1 MNKPSKFALALAF
14 AAVTASGAA
23 SAQSASYPD
32 TVNNWRNPFGNV
44 WKNGTNELC
53 WRDAFWTPA
62 TGIPG
67 CDGVPVAQA
76 APKAP
81 APTPMAAKVVF
92 NADTFFDFDKS
103 TLKPEGRK
111 LLDQVAQQ
119 AQSINL
125 ETIIAVGHTDS
136 IGTEAYNQKLSER
149 RAASVKTYLV
159 SKGVP
164 ADRIY
169 TEGKGE
175 SQPVASNKTA
185 QGRAQNRRVEIE
197 IVGTRRAGQ

>member
-23 SAQSASYPD
+23 SAQ
-32 TVNNWRNPFGNV
+32 TVDNWRNPFGDV
-44 WKNGTNELC
+44 WMNGTNELC

-76 APKAP
+76 P
-81 APTPMAAKVVF
+81 AKPTPMATKVVF

-103 TLKPEGRK
+103 TLKPEGRQ

-119 AQSINL
+119 AQGIDL

-136 IGTEAYNQKLSER
+136 IGTEEYNQGLSER
-149 RAASVKTYLV
+149 RAASVKAYLV
-159 SKGVP
+159 SRGVDP
-164 ADRIY
+164 NRIY

-175 SQPVASNKTA
+175 LQPVASNKTRE
-185 QGRAQNRRVEIE
+185 GRAQNRRVEIE
-197 IVGTRRAGQ
+197 VVGSRR

>member
-23 SAQSASYPD
+23 SAQ
-32 TVNNWRNPFGNV
+32 TVDNWRNPFGDV
-44 WKNGTNELC
+44 WMNGTNELC

-76 APKAP
+76 P
-81 APTPMAAKVVF
+81 AAKPMPMATKVVF

-103 TLKPEGRK
+103 TLKPEGRQ
-111 LLDQVAQQ
+111 LLQQVAQQ
-119 AQSINL
+119 SQGIDL

-136 IGTEAYNQKLSER
+136 IGTEEYNQGLSER
-149 RAASVKTYLV
+149 RAASVKAYLV
-159 SKGVP
+159 SLGVDP
-164 ADRIY
+164 NRIY

-175 SQPVASNKTA
+175 LQPIASNKTRE
-185 QGRAQNRRVEIE
+185 GRAQNRRVEIE
-197 IVGTRRAGQ
+197 VVGSRR

>member
-14 AAVTASGAA
+14 AAVTASGVA
-23 SAQSASYPD
+23 SAQ
-32 TVNNWRNPFGNV
+32 TVDNWRNPFGDV

-67 CDGVPVAQA
+67 CDGVPVAQQ
-76 APKAP
+76 KAKP
-81 APTPMAAKVVF
+81 APMAAKVVF

-103 TLKPEGRK
+103 TLKPEGRQ
-111 LLDQVAQQ
+111 LLQQVAQQ
-119 AQSINL
+119 ASTIDL

-136 IGTEAYNQKLSER
+136 IGTEQYNQKLSER
-149 RAASVKTYLV
+149 RAASVKAYLV
-159 SKGVP
+159 SLGIDP
-164 ADRIY
+164 NRIY

-175 SQPVASNKTA
+175 LQPIASNKTKE
-185 QGRAQNRRVEIE
+185 GRAQNRRVEIE
-197 IVGTRRAGQ
+197 IVGSRK

>member
-14 AAVTASGAA
+14 AAVTASGVA
-23 SAQSASYPD
+23 SAQSYPN
-32 TVNNWRNPFGNV
+32 TVDNWRNPFGNV
-44 WKNGTNELC
+44 WKNGTNER

-67 CDGVPVAQA
+67 CDGVPVAQQ
-76 APKAP
+76 KAK
-81 APTPMAAKVVF
+81 PTPQAAKVVF

-103 TLKPEGRK
+103 TLKPEGRQ

-119 AQSINL
+119 AQGIDL

-136 IGTEAYNQKLSER
+136 IGSDAYNQKLSER
-149 RAASVKTYLV
+149 RAASVKAYLV
-159 SKGVP
+159 SKGIDP
-164 ADRIY
+164 NRIY
-169 TEGKGE
+169 TEGKGKKA
-175 SQPVASNKTA
+175 PIASNKTA

-197 IVGTRRAGQ
+197 IVGSRK

>member
-14 AAVTASGAA
+14 AAVTASGVA
-23 SAQSASYPD
+23 SAQ
-32 TVNNWRNPFGNV
+32 TVDNWRNPFGNV

-67 CDGVPVAQA
+67 CDGVPVAQ
-76 APKAP
+76 KAEKP
-81 APTPMAAKVVF
+81 APMAAKVVF

-103 TLKPEGRK
+103 VLKPEGRQ

-119 AQSINL
+119 AGSIDL
-125 ETIIAVGHTDS
+125 ETIIAVGHTDG

-149 RAASVKTYLV
+149 RAASVKAYLV
-159 SKGVP
+159 SKGIDP
-164 ADRIY
+164 NRIY
-169 TEGKGE
+169 TEGKGKL
-175 SQPVASNKTA
+175 QPIATNKTA
-185 QGRAQNRRVEIE
+185 EGRARNRRVEIE
-197 IVGTRRAGQ
+197 IVGSRRK

>member
-1 MNKPSKFALALAF
+1 M
-14 AAVTASGAA
+14 
-23 SAQSASYPD
+23 D
-32 TVNNWRNPFGNV
+32 NWRNPFGDV

-67 CDGVPVAQA
+67 CDGVPVAQKEKSA
-76 APKAP
+76 
-81 APTPMAAKVVF
+81 PMAAKVVF

-103 TLKPEGRK
+103 TLKPEGRQ

-119 AQSINL
+119 AGTIDL

-149 RAASVKTYLV
+149 RAAAVKTYLV
-159 SKGVP
+159 SKGIDP
-164 ADRIY
+164 NRIY

-175 SQPVASNKTA
+175 LQPIASNKTRE
-185 QGRAQNRRVEIE
+185 GRAQNRRVEIE
-197 IVGTRRAGQ
+197 IVGSRKN

>member
-1 MNKPSKFALALAF
+1 MNNPSKFALALAF

-23 SAQSASYPD
+23 SAQ
-32 TVNNWRNPFGNV
+32 TVDNWQSPFGGV

-53 WRDAFWTPA
+53 WRNAFWTPA

-76 APKAP
+76 PRAA
-81 APTPMAAKVVF
+81 APTPMASKVVF
-92 NADTFFDFDKS
+92 NADAFFDFYKS
-103 TLKPEGRK
+103 TLKPEGRQV
-111 LLDQVAQQ
+111 LDQVAQQ
-119 AQSINL
+119 AQGLNL

-136 IGTEAYNQKLSER
+136 IGSDAYNQKLSER
-149 RAASVKTYLV
+149 RAASVKTYLT

-164 ADRIY
+164 ADRVY

-175 SQPVASNKTA
+175 TQPVASNATRE
-185 QGRAQNRRVEIE
+185 GRAQNRRVEVE
-197 IVGTRRAGQ
+197 IVGSR

>member
-1 MNKPSKFALALAF
+1 M
-14 AAVTASGAA
+14 
-23 SAQSASYPD
+23 D
-32 TVNNWRNPFGNV
+32 NWRNPFGNV

-67 CDGVPVAQA
+67 CDGVPVAQQ
-76 APKAP
+76 KAK
-81 APTPMAAKVVF
+81 PTPQAAKVVF

-103 TLKPEGRK
+103 TLKPEGRQ

-119 AQSINL
+119 AQGIDL

-136 IGTEAYNQKLSER
+136 IGSDAYNQKLSER
-149 RAASVKTYLV
+149 RAASVKAYLV
-159 SKGVP
+159 SKGIDP
-164 ADRIY
+164 NRIY
-169 TEGKGE
+169 TEGKKA
-175 SQPVASNKTA
+175 PIASNKTA

-197 IVGTRRAGQ
+197 IVGSRK

>member
-14 AAVTASGAA
+14 AAVTAAGAA
-23 SAQSASYPD
+23 SAQ
-32 TVNNWRNPFGNV
+32 TVDNWRNPFGDV
-44 WKNGTNELC
+44 WMNGTNELC

-76 APKAP
+76 PKP
-81 APTPMAAKVVF
+81 APMATKVVF

-103 TLKPEGRK
+103 TLKPEGRQ

-119 AQSINL
+119 AQGINL

-136 IGTEAYNQKLSER
+136 IGTEAYNQGLSER
-149 RAASVKTYLV
+149 RAEAVRQELINEGISAS
-159 SKGVP
+159 
-164 ADRIY
+164 RINAVGY
-169 TEGKGE
+169 GE
-175 SQPVASNKTA
+175 SRPVTSNDSRE
-185 QGRAQNRRVEIE
+185 GRAQNRRIE
-197 IVGTRRAGQ
+197 AEVSVTIETEVTRDQQ

>member
-23 SAQSASYPD
+23 SAQ
-32 TVNNWRNPFGNV
+32 TVDNWRGAFGDV

-76 APKAP
+76 PAPAPAP
-81 APTPMAAKVVF
+81 APTPVATKVVF
-92 NADTFFDFDKS
+92 NADTFFDFDKD
-103 TLKPEGRK
+103 TLKPEGRQ
-111 LLDQVAQQ
+111 LLDQVASQV
-119 AQSINL
+119 ATINL
-125 ETIIAVGHTDS
+125 ETIIAVGHTDWT
-136 IGTEAYNQKLSER
+136 GPDAYNQGLSER
-149 RAASVKTYLV
+149 RAASVKNYLV
-159 SKGVP
+159 GKGID
-164 ADRIY
+164 ANRIY

-175 SQPVASNKTA
+175 TEPVADNRTRE
-185 QGRAQNRRVEIE
+185 GRAQNRRVEIE
-197 IVGTRRAGQ
+197 IVGTRR

>member
-14 AAVTASGAA
+14 AAVTASGVA
-23 SAQSASYPD
+23 SAQ
-32 TVNNWRNPFGNV
+32 TVDNWRNPFGNV

-67 CDGVPVAQA
+67 CDGVPVAQQ
-76 APKAP
+76 KAKP
-81 APTPMAAKVVF
+81 APMAAKVVF

-103 TLKPEGRK
+103 TLKPEGRQ
-111 LLDQVAQQ
+111 LLQQVAQQ
-119 AQSINL
+119 ASTIDL

-149 RAASVKTYLV
+149 RAASVKAYLV
-159 SKGVP
+159 SLGIDP
-164 ADRIY
+164 NRIY

-175 SQPVASNKTA
+175 LQPIASNKTKE
-185 QGRAQNRRVEIE
+185 GRAQNRRVEIE
-197 IVGTRRAGQ
+197 IVGSRK

>member
-14 AAVTASGAA
+14 AAVTASGVA
-23 SAQSASYPD
+23 SAQ
-32 TVNNWRNPFGNV
+32 TVDNWRNPFGNV

-67 CDGVPVAQA
+67 CDGVPVAQQ
-76 APKAP
+76 KAKP
-81 APTPMAAKVVF
+81 APMAAKVVF

-103 TLKPEGRK
+103 TLKPEGRQ
-111 LLDQVAQQ
+111 LLQQVAQQ
-119 AQSINL
+119 ASTIDL

-136 IGTEAYNQKLSER
+136 IGTEQYNQKVSAR
-149 RAASVKTYLV
+149 RAASVKAYLV
-159 SKGVP
+159 SLGIDP
-164 ADRIY
+164 NRIY

-175 SQPVASNKTA
+175 LQPIASNKTKE
-185 QGRAQNRRVEIE
+185 GRAQNRRVEIE
-197 IVGTRRAGQ
+197 IVGSRK

>member
-23 SAQSASYPD
+23 SAQ
-32 TVNNWRNPFGNV
+32 TVDNWRNPFGNV

-76 APKAP
+76 PKAP
-81 APTPMAAKVVF
+81 APTPVASKVVF

-103 TLKPEGRK
+103 TLKPEGRQV
-111 LLDQVAQQ
+111 LDQVATQTK
-119 AQSINL
+119 SINL
-125 ETIIAVGHTDS
+125 ETVIAVGHTDS
-136 IGTEAYNQKLSER
+136 VGTEAYNQKLSER
-149 RAASVKTYLV
+149 RAAAVKTYLV

-175 SQPVASNKTA
+175 SQPIASNKTA
-185 QGRAQNRRVEIE
+185 AGRAKNRRVEIE
-197 IVGTRRAGQ
+197 IVGTRAAGNGGAAK